1 MDPSTI
7 LLLIF
12 LMVLM
17 VVALAAAV
25 MLRSLLKS
33 AIALAAGSVVLAV
46 ILFLLGA
53 PWAAVFELSVC
64 AGLIT
69 VVFISAI
76 SLTTPYS
83 KAEQSE
89 KNKERARRFAPLP
102 FILIG
107 AAVFAVLG
115 LAGAGLDF
123 HNLTYLPSTFD
134 SFRETF
140 WGTRQGDIFGQII
153 LVLAGVFAI
162 AVLFKESHKEPERTE
177 GGDGA

>member
-7 LLLIF
+7 IALIVLMI
-12 LMVLM
+12 LMVA
-17 VVALAAAV
+17 ALAAAV

-33 AIALAAGSVVLAV
+33 AIALAVASVILTV

-83 KAEQSE
+83 KEEMSE
-89 KNKERARRFAPLP
+89 KIRERARRFAALP
-102 FILIG
+102 FILAG
-107 AAVFAVLG
+107 AAVFAVIG

-123 HNLTYLPSTFD
+123 SNIAPPPPSFD

-140 WGTRQGDIFGQII
+140 WETRQADIFGQII
-153 LVLAGVFAI
+153 LVLAGVFSI
-162 AVLFKESHKEPERTE
+162 VVLFKEKNNEPERAE
-177 GGDGA
+177 GGDGP

>member
-1 MDPSTI
+1 MEPLTI
-7 LLLIF
+7 VLLII

-17 VVALAAAV
+17 VIALAMAV

-33 AIALAAGSVVLAV
+33 AIALAAASVVLTV
-46 ILFLLGA
+46 ILFFLGA

-83 KAEQSE
+83 KAEMSE
-89 KNKERARRFAPLP
+89 KVRVRARRFAPLP
-102 FILIG
+102 FILAG
-107 AAVFAVLG
+107 AAVFAVIG
-115 LAGAGLDF
+115 LAGSGLEF
-123 HNLTYLPSTFD
+123 HNLQYLPSTFD

-140 WGTRQGDIFGQII
+140 WETRQGDIFGQII
-153 LVLAGVFAI
+153 LVLAGIFSIAI
-162 AVLFKESHKEPERTE
+162 LFKETHKEHGQPE